1 MAKIASADA
10 KQAGRQERRSGADRR
25 VKDQPDLVRAERRRG
40 IEPRRPEIVEID
52 MSVSEWGALVEGFQK
67 PEQV

>member
-1 MAKIASADA
+1 MAKSAGADA
-10 KQAGRQERRSGADRR
+10 EQGGRRERRTGADRR
-25 VKDQPDLVRAERRRG
+25 VKDQPALVKGERRRG

-52 MSVSEWGALVEGFQK
+52 MSASEWGALVQDFEK